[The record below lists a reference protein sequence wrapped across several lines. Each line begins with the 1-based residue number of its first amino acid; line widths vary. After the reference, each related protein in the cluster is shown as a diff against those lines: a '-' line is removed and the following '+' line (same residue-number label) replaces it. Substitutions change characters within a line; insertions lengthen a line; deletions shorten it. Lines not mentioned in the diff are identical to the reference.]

1 MTGGLVSIISY
12 GCSDLYLTG
21 APQITFFKVVYRRYT
36 NFSIESVK
44 IDLDGE
50 LNFDDDI
57 EIKIPKLGDCISKMY
72 VEIELPE
79 VSFTKIDA
87 GMTEDEMITVEYDD
101 EAEQN
106 YNTIL
111 DFMQLNVQAYRTAIN
126 DYNAENAMAQ
136 NMLDNIQQVFT
147 DAAVGDG
154 ESGGGGSSVDART
167 EAYRL
172 LIDSFVNSE
181 KISFTNSDLS
191 TVILTMMDNEGDI
204 LEGISKDDVLL
215 KVNQCIRNSI
225 NYQKFFFDTY
235 KNYLADFANINSK
248 TLKFAWVERLGH
260 SIIDYIDIYIGG
272 EKIDRHYGQF
282 IDIWY
287 ELTGNRDMDG
297 IYMKMIGNV
306 SSLTTFD
313 KKIKPA
319 YKLVIPLHFW
329 FTRRMG
335 SAIPVVAMQYSD
347 LSIKLR
353 LKPLEACAYVEHIDG
368 LDISLS
374 DMWENK
380 GYSLNCD
387 LLVDYIYLEGL
398 ERKKFAQSAHEY
410 LIEVV
415 ETTTIEDISKTEF
428 RTKLDF
434 KHPCKELIWVFQKDA
449 YKNTMTS
456 TSITRSN
463 NYAVN
468 VNSTV
473 PIMEWCKMD
482 FNGYTRI
489 EKHIG
494 TAPFFN
500 YLQPLA
506 RHRNTPADGINVH
519 SFSLNPEEHQPSCA
533 CNFSCI
539 DNVTMTFQIK
549 PSAFSYKMSDLYP
562 HIVVNSDEDTIETTT
577 LTFTIY
583 DIKYNVL
590 RIIGGFGAL
599 AFT

>member
-1 MTGGLVSIISY
+1 
-12 GCSDLYLTG
+12 
-21 APQITFFKVVYRRYT
+21 
-36 NFSIESVK
+36 
-44 IDLDGE
+44 
-50 LNFDDDI
+50 
-57 EIKIPKLGDCISKMY
+57 
-72 VEIELPE
+72 
-79 VSFTKIDA
+79 
-87 GMTEDEMITVEYDD
+87 
-101 EAEQN
+101 
-106 YNTIL
+106 
-111 DFMQLNVQAYRTAIN
+111 
-126 DYNAENAMAQ
+126 
-136 NMLDNIQQVFT
+136 
-147 DAAVGDG
+147 
-154 ESGGGGSSVDART
+154 
-167 EAYRL
+167 
-172 LIDSFVNSE
+172 
-181 KISFTNSDLS
+181 
-191 TVILTMMDNEGDI
+191 
-204 LEGISKDDVLL
+204 
-215 KVNQCIRNSI
+215 
-225 NYQKFFFDTY
+225 
-235 KNYLADFANINSK
+235 
-248 TLKFAWVERLGH
+248 
-260 SIIDYIDIYIGG
+260 
-272 EKIDRHYGQF
+272 
-282 IDIWY
+282 
-287 ELTGNRDMDG
+287 
-297 IYMKMIGNV
+297 
-306 SSLTTFD
+306 
-313 KKIKPA
+313 
-319 YKLVIPLHFW
+319 
-329 FTRRMG
+329 
-335 SAIPVVAMQYSD
+335 
-347 LSIKLR
+347 
-353 LKPLEACAYVEHIDG
+353 
-368 LDISLS
+368 
-374 DMWENK
+374 MWENK